1 VTNFPSD
8 GDGNHGQISGQIG
21 QARLEEAAQ
30 DNFGPRGGRRSRLSG
45 LTTGFLLA
53 PGRFARCDADSTHT
67 KSGIEAISLLM
78 VSFLA

>member
-1 VTNFPSD
+1 MVMATMD
-8 GDGNHGQISGQIG
+8 KLDRQGGQIG